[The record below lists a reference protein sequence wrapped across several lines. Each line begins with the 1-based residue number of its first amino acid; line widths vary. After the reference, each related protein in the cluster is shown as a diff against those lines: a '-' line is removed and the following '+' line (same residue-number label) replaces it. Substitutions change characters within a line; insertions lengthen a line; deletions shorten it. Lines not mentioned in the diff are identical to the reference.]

1 MDVNIYIDVYI
12 IIVWFL
18 NLQCSIVLSFLV
30 VLEELFLSL
39 KLLCSVLSV
48 VYQLLYFK
56 YAKDRHMVLVQ
67 KYLLK
72 SFLLI

>member
-12 IIVWFL
+12 IIVWFV

-39 KLLCSVLSV
+39 KLRCSVLSV

-56 YAKDRHMVLVQ
+56 YANDRHMVLVQ
-67 KYLLK
+67 KYLL
-72 SFLLI
+72 